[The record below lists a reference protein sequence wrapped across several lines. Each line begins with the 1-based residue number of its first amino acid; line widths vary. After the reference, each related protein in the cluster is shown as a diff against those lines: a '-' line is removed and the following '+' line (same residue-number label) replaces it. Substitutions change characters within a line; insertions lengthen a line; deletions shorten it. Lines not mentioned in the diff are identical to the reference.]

1 MTFGWTQRVYMEDT
15 DAGGIMYHANH
26 LKFMERARTEWLRN
40 RGSGRLDLP
49 VTIVV
54 NQLKIDYRIP
64 ARLDDL
70 LTGTV
75 QVIQVRPASFT
86 LLQQLWRG
94 NDLIAIAEISL
105 ACLDQQLRPVCL
117 PAALVKTL
125 GNP

>member
-54 NQLKIDYRIP
+54 HQLKIDYRIP

-75 QVIQVRPASFT
+75 QVVQVRPASFT

-105 ACLDQQLRPVCL
+105 ACLDQQLRPVRL